1 MLNCQHEDKC
11 MFDKEKG
18 SKHKQTDE
26 AQKKEK
32 IRIRIRILHFWGAC
46 SLLADVRGATA
57 LTFPEAKTVV
67 STVTLPLRS
76 LSRWR
81 RTMAHEADE
90 PQRKLWPI
98 TLCATHFEFKSFRL
112 DKVHHRSWLS
122 FIIHNTMRNQYKE
135 KQWQR
140 LVPDSVVT
148 LMKCIQHGN
157 WDSGRKRETR
167 VIFIFPLHM
176 YKAIPHRLF
185 WWDRK
190 QKINDH
196 CRKSVFHYAINKPW
210 KTLVN
215 LIHYLLSPKHPW
227 KMRAKQTD
235 QRGLERKSSAT
246 CQWWR
251 FIWVGRN
258 CLSNY

>member
-1 MLNCQHEDKC
+1 MILTCWTASMKTNACLIKRRDRNTNRQT
-11 MFDKEKG
+11 
-18 SKHKQTDE
+18 KHRKRR
-26 AQKKEK
+26 K
-32 IRIRIRILHFWGAC
+32 LHFWGAC

-112 DKVHHRSWLS
+112 DKVHHRIWLS

-140 LVPDSVVT
+140 LVPHSVVT

-176 YKAIPHRLF
+176 YKANPPKALLMG
-185 WWDRK
+185 
-190 QKINDH
+190 
-196 CRKSVFHYAINKPW
+196 S
-210 KTLVN
+210 KT
-215 LIHYLLSPKHPW
+215 K
-227 KMRAKQTD
+227 D
-235 QRGLERKSSAT
+235 
-246 CQWWR
+246 
-251 FIWVGRN
+251 
-258 CLSNY
+258 

>member
-1 MLNCQHEDKC
+1 MLNCSMKTNACLIKRRDRNTNR
-11 MFDKEKG
+11 
-18 SKHKQTDE
+18 QTRYR
-26 AQKKEK
+26 KRRK
-32 IRIRIRILHFWGAC
+32 LHFWGAC

-81 RTMAHEADE
+81 RTVAHEADE

-112 DKVHHRSWLS
+112 DKVHHRIWLS

-167 VIFIFPLHM
+167 VILIFPLHM
-176 YKAIPHRLF
+176 YKANP
-185 WWDRK
+185 
-190 QKINDH
+190 
-196 CRKSVFHYAINKPW
+196 P
-210 KTLVN
+210 
-215 LIHYLLSPKHPW
+215 
-227 KMRAKQTD
+227 
-235 QRGLERKSSAT
+235 
-246 CQWWR
+246 
-251 FIWVGRN
+251 
-258 CLSNY
+258 